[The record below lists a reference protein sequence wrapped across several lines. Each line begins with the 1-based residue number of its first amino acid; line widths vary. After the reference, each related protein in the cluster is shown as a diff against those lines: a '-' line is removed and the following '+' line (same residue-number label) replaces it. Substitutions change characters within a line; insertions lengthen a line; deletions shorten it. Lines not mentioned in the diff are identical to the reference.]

1 MSRSPTHP
9 PANRSGPDAGVA
21 SSAKQR
27 THVVE
32 AAPGQPE
39 TPADE
44 ATGTDLP
51 IPHERD
57 QAGGQVNPEPA
68 DSMVQAHRDLEAGQV
83 DTDMRATAGL
93 DAERRAAITP
103 PAKGADTRT
112 RPGGTSVDGGSHDPR
127 R

>member
-9 PANRSGPDAGVA
+9 PPNHSGPDASVA
-21 SSAKQR
+21 SSAPQG
-27 THVVE
+27 THVVK
-32 AAPGQPE
+32 AAPGKPG
-39 TPADE
+39 PLADD
-44 ATGTDLP
+44 ATGADLP
-51 IPHERD
+51 IPHELD
-57 QAGGQVNPEPA
+57 QASGQVDPEPA
-68 DSMVQAHRDLEAGQV
+68 DSMVQAHRDLKAGQV

-112 RPGGTSVDGGSHDPR
+112 RRGGTSVDGGPHDPR